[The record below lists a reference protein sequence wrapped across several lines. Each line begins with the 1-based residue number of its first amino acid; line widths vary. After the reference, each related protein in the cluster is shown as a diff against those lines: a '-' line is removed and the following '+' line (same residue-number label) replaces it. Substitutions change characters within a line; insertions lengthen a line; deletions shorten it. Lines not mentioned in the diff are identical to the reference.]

1 VRRSL
6 TRGTLPW
13 MMLALGTAAACG
25 SVTEARPLQDFQW
38 IAVDNPNDV
47 HEGIDA
53 AVFAGD
59 IDLLGQISTPT
70 LCFNLAADYG
80 RSGSDLTVHV
90 TAKSTN
96 SSNCTK
102 TPGGF
107 QYTALLRGLG
117 RGSYTLHVIH
127 TVSGGAET
135 SYSKALEIQ

>member
-1 VRRSL
+1 
-6 TRGTLPW
+6 
-13 MMLALGTAAACG
+13 MFLALGAAAGC
-25 SVTEARPLQDFQW
+25 SSITDAHPLQDFKW
-38 IAVDNPNDV
+38 IAVDNPDDV

-53 AVFAGD
+53 AVFSGD
-59 IDLLGQISTPT
+59 IDLLGQIRTPS
-70 LCFNLAADYG
+70 LCFNLTADYD